1 MSNIVD
7 QNKIRKLRTDPQK
20 ALTEFRVSRLIEE
33 VRGLVIKEVKNA
45 FSPTFYNK
53 QFKLVK
59 VAVVGSTLS
68 SLLF

>member
-45 FSPTFYNK
+45 ISPTQIKF
-53 QFKLVK
+53 VK